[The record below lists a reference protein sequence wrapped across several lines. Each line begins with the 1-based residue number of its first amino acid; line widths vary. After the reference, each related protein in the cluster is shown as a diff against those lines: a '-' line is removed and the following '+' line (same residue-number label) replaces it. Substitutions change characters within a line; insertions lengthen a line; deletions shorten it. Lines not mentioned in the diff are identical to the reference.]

1 MRMRHAR
8 ANEVGDVAYVWLRAR
23 AAAIPAI
30 PAPVHS
36 DEQVRS
42 WFERVVL
49 PDREVWVA
57 AVDGAIVGVLVLDGE
72 WLDQLYVEPGWSG
85 RGVGSELLAV
95 AKRQRPAGLRLWTF
109 EANVRARRFYER
121 HGFVATGST
130 DGDNEEGAPDV
141 RYEWAP
147 AAVDPQAPG

>member
-1 MRMRHAR
+1 
-8 ANEVGDVAYVWLRAR
+8 
-23 AAAIPAI
+23 
-30 PAPVHS
+30 VHS
-36 DEQVRS
+36 DEEVRS

>member
-36 DEQVRS
+36 DEEVRS

>member
-8 ANEVGDVAYVWLRAR
+8 ANEIGDVADVWLRAR

-36 DEQVRS
+36 DEEVRS